1 LTSPNHNKIQYWLSS
16 SSGSKLFALSAALF
30 TSIQMSLN
38 KSFVSFTLSNA
49 VLGNINESSLIMATF
64 HQSWSSVLRL
74 RARFL
79 VSSIT
84 SYWSKHPL
92 SRPQDCIVKEHALSS
107 TFLLLDI

>member
-1 LTSPNHNKIQYWLSS
+1 MT
-16 SSGSKLFALSAALF
+16 
-30 TSIQMSLN
+30 
-38 KSFVSFTLSNA
+38 
-49 VLGNINESSLIMATF
+49 TF
-64 HQSWSSVLRL
+64 LPILVEFLRL

-107 TFLLLDI
+107 TFLLLDIYRHHLPFIEKKRSISARTTAIHHFPRHSDLAGARSEINLC

>member
-1 LTSPNHNKIQYWLSS
+1 MCLVISTNPLSS
-16 SSGSKLFALSAALF
+16 WQHSTNL
-30 TSIQMSLN
+30 
-38 KSFVSFTLSNA
+38 V
-49 VLGNINESSLIMATF
+49 EC
-64 HQSWSSVLRL
+64 LRL

-107 TFLLLDI
+107 TFLLLDIYRHHLPFIEKKRSISARTTAIHHVPRHSDWQAQDQR

>member
-1 LTSPNHNKIQYWLSS
+1 
-16 SSGSKLFALSAALF
+16 
-30 TSIQMSLN
+30 MSLN
-38 KSFVSFTLSNA
+38 KSFASFTLSNA
-49 VLGNINESSLIMATF
+49 VLGNVNESSLIMTTF
-64 HQSWSSVLRL
+64 LPILVEFLRL

-92 SRPQDCIVKEHALSS
+92 LRPQDCIVKEHALSS